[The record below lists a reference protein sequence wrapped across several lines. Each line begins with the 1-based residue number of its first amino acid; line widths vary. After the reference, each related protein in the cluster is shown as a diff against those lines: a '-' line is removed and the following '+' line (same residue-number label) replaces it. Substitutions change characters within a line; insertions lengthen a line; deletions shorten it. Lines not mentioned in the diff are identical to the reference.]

1 MWQAITKSP
10 GIFVEKFFAPSVYSD
25 ASLSSKY
32 VQTKQISIIDILIL
46 PPIIGLDPYKIFN

>member
-1 MWQAITKSP
+1 MY
-10 GIFVEKFFAPSVYSD
+10 VYSD